1 MLGKSKT
8 IQFAWLQVLHIVAN
22 PVPERFNILF
32 FFGKILSN
40 KKAISFDKEY
50 FQLAGNAIISTGAR
64 KIKQLFG
71 LIKNLPKAINDV
83 VLLRYMD

>member
-50 FQLAGNAIISTGAR
+50 FQ
-64 KIKQLFG
+64 
-71 LIKNLPKAINDV
+71 
-83 VLLRYMD
+83 